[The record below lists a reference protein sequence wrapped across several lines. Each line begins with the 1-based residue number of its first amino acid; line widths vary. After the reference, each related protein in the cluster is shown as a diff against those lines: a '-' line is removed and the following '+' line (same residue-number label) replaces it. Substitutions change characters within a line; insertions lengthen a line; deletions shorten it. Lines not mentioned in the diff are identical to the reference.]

1 MTEASKT
8 RRRAAYCKGHRAE
21 LLALLTLIL
30 KGYRPVTRRARNAG
44 GEIDLI
50 VRRGTLIVFVEVK
63 ARATEGQALD
73 AIGYEAQR
81 RIEAAGEL
89 WIAQQ
94 PDASRLNW
102 RFDVVAVQPWKW
114 PAHFVD
120 VW

>member
-1 MTEASKT
+1 MSDVAKT
-8 RRRAAYCKGHRAE
+8 GRRAAYRKGHRAE
-21 LLALLTLIL
+21 WLALLALIL

-50 VRRGTLIVFVEVK
+50 VRRGSLIVFVEVK
-63 ARATEGQALD
+63 ARRSEGEALD

-94 PDASRLNW
+94 PDAANLNW

-114 PAHFVD
+114 PVHFED